1 MLQRLLTIAAGC
13 LLISVVTLGIPGGLI
28 AAQAYSDEMPSDEI
42 GNDWPIPVQPEPI
55 PQTGPLPYAG
65 WCRFID
71 PDSFADKLLLHD
83 GILLT
88 CSNHSMQAIEAD
100 TGELIWENEARDWR
114 STWSLTIGDGFA
126 AWWDDA
132 LHVLSL
138 EDGSELWSMP
148 GMLVLRPEGNALWV
162 ARRGGIESP
171 TTMLSAHDLLLLDAS
186 DGSILQE
193 HNIGN
198 LYGASESRTP
208 RAGPVAVATGTRILT
223 FSRDGTSYDFPRHA
237 PGWFAAIDGNEQG
250 IIVAAYDDSTAA
262 NTDTIM
268 SWFSLSDPEA
278 GWTRRLEDYRGN
290 PSWANQG
297 GIHGEMVIL
306 SSNGR
311 NVALDLRDGRTL
323 RGLLPQGPDY
333 WTHILSAGDMRM
345 LLSTGGGRGSAASHR
360 ILDLETWQSTILP
373 GGLFSF
379 YCEAVLSGQRL
390 YILRNSD
397 EQDILGNGEMLYLNA
412 LELDADGQPVPGA
425 NIVLRQADDFE
436 ELLVEFIASKDPSSD
451 ELFMEQLRRGD
462 RHALL
467 PLAETCP
474 AGSQAHWDA
483 LLAAAQYADEF
494 GATNYITGSAQELL
508 CDMLERRV
516 CPELAPVLI
525 NWLGRPELGSL
536 HGRIRGLL
544 AICGGEQALA
554 WLQEHSTIGYSGTH
568 ELPGTA
574 FALQAQQRFYADIGE
589 QKHNDTSWSECTA
602 PDGSRLLAYTASG
615 LVTERDIYIAV
626 DANSDGIFE
635 ESLATPYAD
644 VYEGFSFPG
653 GAFDMGS
660 RHELALEF
668 TDGQPVLF
676 HNSLGQQDGDDVQPE
691 PVNAQEDWQRHG
703 VYYIRRVLD
712 MDMLRLDS
720 DGDGLADLLETKL
733 LTDPANPDTD
743 SDGIPDGIDPAPNAD
758 AAAMGAVER
767 GVARALNLFCDD
779 RDASGYFADAWQ
791 LDDSGHPWRAVYL
804 DIQGCG
810 PVAFARGP
818 AGYCINLATEEQRR
832 AYEEQLHGFP
842 AFSRWE
848 LRWQDRTL
856 RPGEQLLCSGYA
868 ESHAEQLAG
877 LSADELDSAALGL
890 GFEQLDPA
898 GSEQIP
904 YYLYIDLTWLGYRI
918 SMVKLDGEYYP
929 VHAELSWIS

>member
-1 MLQRLLTIAAGC
+1 
-13 LLISVVTLGIPGGLI
+13 
-28 AAQAYSDEMPSDEI
+28 MPSEEI

-83 GILLT
+83 GILLI

-114 STWSLTIGDGFA
+114 STRSLTIGDGIA
-126 AWWDDA
+126 AWWDDS

-138 EDGSELWSMP
+138 EDGTELWNMP
-148 GMLVLRPEGNALWV
+148 GMQVLRPEGNALWV
-162 ARRGGIESP
+162 ARQGGLESP
-171 TTMLSAHDLLLLDAS
+171 TMILSAHDLLLLNAS
-186 DGSILQE
+186 DGSVLQE
-193 HNIGN
+193 HRIGN
-198 LYGASESRTP
+198 LYGASESRIP
-208 RAGPVAVATGTRILT
+208 RAGPMAVATDVSILT
-223 FSRDGTSYDFPRHA
+223 FSLDGARCDFQRQA

-262 NTDTIM
+262 NTDTIL
-268 SWFSLSDPEA
+268 SWFSLTDPEA

-290 PSWANQG
+290 PSWVNQG

-306 SSNGR
+306 GSMGR

-333 WTHILSAGDMRM
+333 WTHLLSAGDMRM

-373 GGLFSF
+373 DGLFSF

-397 EQDILGNGEMLYLNA
+397 EQDILGNGDMLYLNA
-412 LELDADGQPVPGA
+412 LELDSSDQLIDGENQ
-425 NIVLRQADDFE
+425 VLRRADDYG
-436 ELLVEFIASKDPSSD
+436 ELLAQFIASEDPVSD
-451 ELFMEQLRRGD
+451 VRFMEQLRRGD

-467 PLAETCP
+467 PLAEACP

-494 GATNYITGSAQELL
+494 GATNYTTGSARELL
-508 CDMLERRV
+508 ADMLGRRA

-525 NWLGRPELGSL
+525 NWLGNPEHGSL

-544 AICGGEQALA
+544 AICGGDGALA
-554 WLQEHSTIGYSGTH
+554 WLREHSMTGYEGIH
-568 ELPGTA
+568 ELPPA
-574 FALQAQQRFYADIGE
+574 SLELLPQQRFYADIGE
-589 QKHNDTSWSECTA
+589 QKHNDTSWSECSA
-602 PDGSRLLAYTASG
+602 ADGSRLLAYTASG
-615 LVTERDIYIAV
+615 LMTERDIYIAV
-626 DANSDGIFE
+626 DANADGIFE
-635 ESLATPYAD
+635 ECLATPYAD
-644 VYEGFSFPG
+644 VYEGFGFPG
-653 GAFDMGS
+653 GAFDMGR

-668 TDGQPVLF
+668 TEGQPVLF
-676 HNSLGQQDGDDVQPE
+676 HNSLGHQDGDDVQLE
-691 PVNAQEDWQRHG
+691 PVNAQEAWQRHG
-703 VYYIRRVLD
+703 VDYIRRVLD
-712 MDMLRLDS
+712 LDMLRLDS

-743 SDGIPDGIDPAPNAD
+743 GDGIPDGIDPAPNVD
-758 AAAMGAVER
+758 AAVMGAVER
-767 GVARALNLFCDD
+767 GVARALSLFCDD

-804 DIQGCG
+804 EIQGCS

-818 AGYCINLATEEQRR
+818 EGYCINLATNAQRK

-856 RPGEQLLCSGYA
+856 RPGEQLQSSSYA
-868 ESHAEQLAG
+868 RTYAEQLAG
-877 LSADELDSAALGL
+877 LSPEELDRAAQGM
-890 GFEQLDPA
+890 GIEQLDPA
-898 GSEQIP
+898 GSDANL
-904 YYLYIDLTWLGYRI
+904 YFLYIDLTWLGYRI